1 MGYDFAGSI
10 GLQQIQQGQALTR
23 AMALSPTLTYQLNE
37 RLTLGLGYTHY
48 NSAQTL
54 GPLRGDAIRL
64 TTEWSF

>member
-1 MGYDFAGSI
+1 
-10 GLQQIQQGQALTR
+10 
-23 AMALSPTLTYQLNE
+23 MALSPTLTYKVNE

-54 GPLRGDAIRL
+54 GALRGDAVRL

>member
-1 MGYDFAGSI
+1 M
-10 GLQQIQQGQALTR
+10 T
-23 AMALSPTLTYQLNE
+23 LSPTLTYKVNE

-54 GPLRGDAIRL
+54 GAVQGDAVHL